1 MVNKMVYQTI
11 EKKKLENLIE
21 VKLRDLLLKDK
32 KFLEDIISEG
42 FTGLN
47 NMFLKDVVEHFSDY
61 LGLPS
66 DIIID
71 DIDYSTV
78 SSLTLMNA
86 KHSDEL
92 LYSKERGLSL
102 LFKYKDKEIK
112 YTHGLKYRKPT
123 TLDVPISFDEA
134 VDIIKK
140 NSLVDMRVNNDVV
153 YINTYSA
160 NDMW

>member
-1 MVNKMVYQTI
+1 MVYQTI

-47 NMFLKDVVEHFSDY
+47 NMSLKDVVEHFSDY

-78 SSLTLMNA
+78 SSLSFMNA
-86 KHSDEL
+86 KGPNEL
-92 LYSKERGLSL
+92 SYTKKL
-102 LFKYKDKEIK
+102 L
-112 YTHGLKYRKPT
+112 
-123 TLDVPISFDEA
+123 
-134 VDIIKK
+134 
-140 NSLVDMRVNNDVV
+140 
-153 YINTYSA
+153 
-160 NDMW
+160 